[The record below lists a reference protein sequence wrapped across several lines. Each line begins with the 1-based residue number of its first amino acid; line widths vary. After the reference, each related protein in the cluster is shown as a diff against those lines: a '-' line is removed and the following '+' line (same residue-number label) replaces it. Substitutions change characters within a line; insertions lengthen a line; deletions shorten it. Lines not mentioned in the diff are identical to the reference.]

1 MRPRRADLTI
11 AKIDYTANE
20 VAVTGAEITGF
31 PTVLLFKRG
40 QKNKPVVYKGSREL
54 MAFAAFLEE
63 ETGSGNSIRRE
74 L

>member
-1 MRPRRADLTI
+1 MKARRDVTI

-20 VAVTGAEITGF
+20 VTVAGAEITGF

-40 QKNKPVVYKGSREL
+40 QKDRPVVYRGAREL
-54 MAFAAFLEE
+54 LAFAEFIEAQ
-63 ETGSGNSIRRE
+63 TGAENSIRRE